1 MSFSYTFEL
10 FPQDKILIQPF
21 KKIEGDSIKTIQ
33 DQFKAQ
39 GCTAIVLN
47 AELVFSK
54 PDLSF
59 NLARYYLSSIFSLL

>member
-10 FPQDKILIQPF
+10 FPQDKIVIQPF
-21 KKIEGDSIKTIQ
+21 KKIEGDNIKTIQ

-47 AELVFSK
+47 SELVFLK

-59 NLARYYLSSIFSLL
+59 NLARYYPLNIFSLL